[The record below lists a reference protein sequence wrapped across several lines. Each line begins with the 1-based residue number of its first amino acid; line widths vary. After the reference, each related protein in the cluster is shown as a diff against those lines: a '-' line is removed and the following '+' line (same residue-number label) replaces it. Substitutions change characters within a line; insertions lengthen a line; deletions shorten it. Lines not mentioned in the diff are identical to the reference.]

1 MALADT
7 LKTDLNAP
15 ITRQSDVYEK
25 ETIAPLREKYTKSLE
40 SEQKVAQEKEIRK
53 SKDEAKLSK
62 QMADYGYLQGKELEP
77 IQQKYQDAVDK
88 KSAAAYIPDQENP
101 ERLATI
107 LAITNLLGVM
117 VGGKGKNSAQT
128 ALSAQNGMLE
138 GYQQGRADIIK
149 QQKSVF
155 DENQKQ
161 LDKTIENLHRGFQ
174 EAMALAPVAKEA
186 AHNKALQTIN
196 EENADF
202 LRELYNKT
210 GLVGASKSIG
220 EALKQAEKLRG
231 EMRKEEDKMI
241 ITPKEQQHLD
251 LETERLA
258 ELKRHHGVVEDKQ
271 GRGATQQQAMAQRAV
286 NALGGVASAVE
297 SIKELPAGT
306 TTGLLPNL
314 QTKDGMINYVR
325 NAAGR
330 KITSADAEMMNTLFT
345 GIGRNLA
352 TIEGSGVA
360 TGLGELSKQMQSG
373 VYINAGTDDPYKVAI
388 KLADIRRIASENIQP
403 AIDSGLMPESQ
414 RDTAEKLVKRI
425 QEAIPFTTVDVV
437 KAHNKG
443 RATIGEAA
451 QGVVQPGKKYASEAE
466 AEQAF
471 KAGTLKSGEKVN
483 IGGVTGTW
491 E

>member
-40 SEQKVAQEKEIRK
+40 SEQNIVQQKEVRK
-53 SKDEAKLSK
+53 SENEAKLSK

-231 EMRKEEDKMI
+231 EMRKEEDKNI
-241 ITPKEQQHLD
+241 ITQKEQQHLD
-251 LETERLA
+251 IEKERLA
-258 ELKRHHGVVEDKQ
+258 ELKRHHGVIENKQ
-271 GRGATQQQAMAQRAV
+271 GGGASTDRYGFGDIMA
-286 NALGGVASAVE
+286 VASNEAAASVRNIMGLPME
-297 SIKELPAGT
+297 STSGIFGGKQTNSLFTAPVDAFANQMTSESTQRYNSEAGKLSYNLAQLMKGGRQVGVNEVSVMDNILKIKEGDTLETASTKLAEARQIAERAMEIKLRSPNT
-306 TTGLLPNL
+306 PKELKSVYEENL
-314 QTKDGMINYVR
+314 QI
-325 NAAGR
+325 
-330 KITSADAEMMNTLFT
+330 
-345 GIGRNLA
+345 
-352 TIEGSGVA
+352 
-360 TGLGELSKQMQSG
+360 
-373 VYINAGTDDPYKVAI
+373 
-388 KLADIRRIASENIQP
+388 IR
-403 AIDSGLMPESQ
+403 D
-414 RDTAEKLVKRI
+414 V
-425 QEAIPFTTVDVV
+425 IPFTVDDINKFVQTKNKKQTFGDALKTKYKEPTGDHPDDI
-437 KAHNKG
+437 KALLKQYG
-443 RATIGEAA
+443 
-451 QGVVQPGKKYASEAE
+451 GK
-466 AEQAF
+466 
-471 KAGTLKSGEKVN
+471 
-483 IGGVTGTW
+483 
-491 E
+491 

>member
-15 ITRQSDVYEK
+15 ITRQSDIYEK
-25 ETIAPLREKYTKSLE
+25 ETVAPLREKYTKSLE
-40 SEQKVAQEKEIRK
+40 SEQNISQQKEIRK
-53 SKDEAKLSK
+53 SEDEAKLSK
-62 QMADYGYLQGKELEP
+62 QMAEFGEKQTKELEP
-77 IQQKYQDAVDK
+77 IRNKYQEAIDK

-128 ALSAQNGMLE
+128 ALAAQNGMLE
-138 GYQQGRADIIK
+138 GYQKGRADIIK
-149 QQKSVF
+149 QQKDVF

-161 LDKTIENLHRGFQ
+161 LDKTIQDLHQGFQ
-174 EAMALAPVAKEA
+174 EAMALAPVNKEA

-196 EENADF
+196 EQNADF

-210 GLVGASKSIG
+210 GLVGTSKSIS
-220 EALKQAEKLRG
+220 EALKQAEKLRE

-241 ITPKEQQHLD
+241 ITPKEQANLD
-251 LETERLA
+251 IQNARLK
-258 ELKRHHGVVEDKQ
+258 EEIRHHGIVEEKQ

-297 SIKELPAGT
+297 SLKELPAGT

-330 KITSADAEMMNTLFT
+330 KISNADSEMMNTLFT

-360 TGLGELSKQMQSG
+360 TGLSELSKQMQSG
-373 VYINAGTDDPYKVAI
+373 VYINAGVDDPYKVAI

-403 AIDSGLMPESQ
+403 AIDSGLMPEGQ
-414 RDTAEKLVKRI
+414 RATAEQLVKRI
-425 QEAIPFTTVDVV
+425 QDAIPFTTVDVV
-437 KAHNKG
+437 KAHNQG
-443 RATIGEAA
+443 RKTIGEAT
-451 QGVVQPGKKYASEAE
+451 QSVVQPGKKYATEAE
-466 AEQAF
+466 AEAAF
-471 KAGTLKSGEKVN
+471 NAGTLKSGEKVN
-483 IGGVTGTW
+483 IGGKTGTW